1 MRSIFFSSVAH
12 ELRTPLNSIIPLIK
26 MILENMK
33 LEQRVSQYLQIIL
46 NSSLHLQ
53 NVIEDALD
61 MSRLENNKFSIFRE
75 LCDIKDAIKEVCAI
89 MKF

>member
-1 MRSIFFSSVAH
+1 M
-12 ELRTPLNSIIPLIK
+12 IK
-26 MILENMK
+26 MMLENMASS
-33 LEQRVSQYLQIIL
+33 LDARAQNYLRIIL
-46 NSSLHLQ
+46 NSALHLQ

-75 LCDIKDAIKEVCAI
+75 FFDLRNAVDSVCSI